1 MEYSAGMVSKPF
13 WYLETKKTAK
23 YLLEGLEKDMIKNLV
38 INDNIYQTP
47 TDYRATQVFN
57 TVYTRLKSLD
67 DVLLTSVV
75 NADVATSKVLVMISI
90 MKTNRLFFEFM
101 YEVFR
106 EKLILGDY
114 ILKDRDLNIFFDHK
128 KVQSD
133 IVSSW
138 TEATIQRLK
147 QCHTRVLYE
156 AGLTATSSGDRHIK
170 PANLDYKIV
179 RHMQQNDML
188 AYLYAVMGD
197 F

>member
-1 MEYSAGMVSKPF
+1 MEYSAGMTTKSF

-23 YLLEGLEKDMIKNLV
+23 YMLSALEKNSIKKLV
-38 INDNIYQTP
+38 ITENSYQTP
-47 TDYRATQVFN
+47 TEYRASRIFN
-57 TVYTRLKSLD
+57 GIYKRLSSLD
-67 DVLLTSVV
+67 EFLLTAIL
-75 NADVATSKVLVMISI
+75 NTDIATSKVLVLFAI
-90 MKTNRLFFEFM
+90 MKTDRLFFEFM

-114 ILKDRDLNIFFDHK
+114 ILKDRDISIFFDNK
-128 KVQSD
+128 KVQSE
-133 IVSSW
+133 IVSKW

-147 QCHTRVLYE
+147 QCYTRILYE
-156 AGLTATSSGDRHIK
+156 AGLTASSSGDRHIK

-179 RHMQQNDML
+179 SHMQQNDMS

>member
-1 MEYSAGMVSKPF
+1 M
-13 WYLETKKTAK
+13 
-23 YLLEGLEKDMIKNLV
+23 
-38 INDNIYQTP
+38 
-47 TDYRATQVFN
+47 
-57 TVYTRLKSLD
+57 RLKSLD
-67 DVLLTSVV
+67 DVLLTSIV
-75 NADVATSKVLVMISI
+75 NADVATSKVLVMITI

-106 EKLILGDY
+106 GKLILGDY
-114 ILKDRDLNIFFDHK
+114 ILKDRDMNIFFDHK

-147 QCHTRVLYE
+147 QCYTRILYE
-156 AGLTATSSGDRHIK
+156 AGLTASSSGDRHIK

-179 RHMQQNDML
+179 SHMQQNDMS